1 MRRTVLVLVVMVAT
15 LVAASGVALAVY
27 RSGGPGNDLLIGTY
41 RGDTLEGFRG
51 DDTVVGLAGTDE
63 IWGGYG
69 ADLIKGGPG
78 SDGYVPGRGLTRA
91 GLYGGPGQDVIRGG
105 DGNDDLYGASGGGVS
120 DGQRD
125 WLYCGNGTDDYDA
138 DRFDYV
144 SPSCER
150 KMKWVRVD

>member
-1 MRRTVLVLVVMVAT
+1 MRRTVLELVVMVAT
-15 LVAASGVALAVY
+15 LVLASGVVLAVV
-27 RSGGPGNDLLIGTY
+27 RSGGPGNDTLIGTN
-41 RGDTLEGFRG
+41 RGDLLQGRG
-51 DDTVVGLAGTDE
+51 GADTVMGLAGTDE
-63 IWGGYG
+63 IYGGYG

-78 SDGYVPGRGLTRA
+78 SDGYRPGFLFA

-105 DGNDDLYGASGGGVS
+105 DGNDDLYGGTGGGES

-150 KMKWVRVD
+150 KMRFVRAD

>member
-1 MRRTVLVLVVMVAT
+1 MRRSFLVLMVMVAM

-41 RGDTLEGFRG
+41 RGDTLESFRG

-63 IWGGYG
+63 IYGGYG

-78 SDGYVPGRGLTRA
+78 SDGYRPGFLFA

-105 DGNDDLYGASGGGVS
+105 DGNDDLYDGTGGGVS

-144 SPSCER
+144 SPSCEV
-150 KMKWVRVD
+150 KMKFVRVD